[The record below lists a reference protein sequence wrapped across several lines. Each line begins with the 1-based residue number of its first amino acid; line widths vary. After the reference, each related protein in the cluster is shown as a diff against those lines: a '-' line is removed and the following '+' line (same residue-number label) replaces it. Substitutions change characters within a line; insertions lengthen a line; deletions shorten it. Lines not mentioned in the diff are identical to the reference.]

1 MFSAAFFLFSNAGSN
16 ESDFKTIYSVKGI
29 AFQSMEFN
37 FIGSP
42 VDGECLNNLR
52 SAPKHHQKNY
62 RYRRA
67 PLRCN
72 NFHSNG

>member
-1 MFSAAFFLFSNAGSN
+1 MPDFKEKACYSLCTATFFLFSNAGSN

-42 VDGECLNNLR
+42 VDGEYINTLR

-62 RYRRA
+62 H
-67 PLRCN
+67 C
-72 NFHSNG
+72 